1 MLLNIHVKNM
11 ALIEE
16 ADIDF
21 TEGLNI
27 LTGETGAGKSILIG
41 SINVALGSQG
51 FKGFARDE
59 AGSALVE
66 LVFSVENDQVRE
78 ALKELDVPLES
89 DEIIIS
95 RRLSHGRS
103 ISKINGETVPLTMVK
118 KAAELLIDIHGQH
131 EHQALLHQKNH
142 LKILDEYAKETVEK
156 EKDEVARLY
165 SQYEECQRKLKE
177 TDLDGQSRAKEMDF
191 LQFEIN
197 EIEEAALKTGEDGEL
212 EAEYRRL
219 VNGQKITEALTE
231 AYDQTGS
238 QVDGASEKI
247 GRALRGLISVSDFDE
262 TLKELTG
269 QLGELDDLLNDFN
282 REVKDYLES
291 LSFDETNFSKVEER
305 LNLINRLKGK
315 YGKTIEEILEYRKE
329 KEERL
334 QRLCDYENYR
344 STLQRE
350 SQEIFR
356 ELTESCARVSRL
368 RKEAAV
374 HLKEEITAVLL
385 DLNFLDVKFDI
396 GFQEK
401 QPSQDGFDE
410 IGFLISMNP
419 GQPLRP
425 LQEVASG
432 GELSRVM
439 LAIKTVLADKDAV
452 DAMIFDEIDV
462 GISGRTAQK
471 VSEKLA
477 MISRSRQVLCIT
489 HLPQIASMADSHY
502 VIEKKILDGTTK
514 TSVRKL
520 DEEESVREL
529 ARILGGAEITE
540 TVLKSAREM
549 KELAL
554 STKKY

>member
-177 TDLDGQSRAKEMDF
+177 TDLDSQSRAKEMDF

-439 LAIKTVLADKDAV
+439 LAIKTVLADKGAV

>member
-177 TDLDGQSRAKEMDF
+177 TDLDGQGRAKEMDF

>member
-177 TDLDGQSRAKEMDF
+177 MDLDGQSRAKEMDF

-197 EIEEAALKTGEDGEL
+197 EIEEAALKTGEDGDL

-238 QVDGASEKI
+238 QMDGASEKI

-282 REVKDYLES
+282 REVKDYLDS